1 VTCMSL
7 PSYHIA
13 RKDFSEDMTSQFPW
27 TDGFELDR
35 DLPHVSA
42 QAIIETL
49 GPMISEERKDRIQ
62 SVVSSRCFGVLPV
75 IENPY
80 DFGNV
85 AAVCRSADA
94 LGFGALHVI
103 RRKDKDKY
111 KQSTRTSGGSDK
123 WLDIRL
129 HNGTEECLTELKARG
144 FHIVATC
151 LGTDEK
157 KAKRPDEIDWT
168 VPTAIV
174 FGNELEGVSETVVDM
189 ADSIC
194 EIPIDGF
201 VESYNISVAAS
212 LIFWEARRI
221 RTENMGKHG
230 DLTNEEQEI
239 LRAIFYLRNKGV
251 FKQYASALLKR
262 QPPEWQKHRGS
273 WLGKEFLPE
282 EDEVEALR
290 DSAFIRKQ
298 QAKNV
303 TCHLWDGTTCYGEKH
318 LYSGHKTCRFA
329 AGHIPN
335 RNTLDIES
343 LKKQCT
349 RYGKEM
355 PSVFETTQSS
365 VQS

>member
-1 VTCMSL
+1 
-7 PSYHIA
+7 
-13 RKDFSEDMTSQFPW
+13 
-27 TDGFELDR
+27 
-35 DLPHVSA
+35 
-42 QAIIETL
+42 
-49 GPMISEERKDRIQ
+49 
-62 SVVSSRCFGVLPV
+62 
-75 IENPY
+75 
-80 DFGNV
+80 
-85 AAVCRSADA
+85 
-94 LGFGALHVI
+94 
-103 RRKDKDKY
+103 
-111 KQSTRTSGGSDK
+111 
-123 WLDIRL
+123 
-129 HNGTEECLTELKARG
+129 
-144 FHIVATC
+144 
-151 LGTDEK
+151 
-157 KAKRPDEIDWT
+157 
-168 VPTAIV
+168 
-174 FGNELEGVSETVVDM
+174 LEGVSETVVDM

-318 LYSGHKTCRFA
+318 LYSEHKTCRFA

-355 PSVFETTQSS
+355 PSVIETTQSS
-365 VQS
+365 V